1 MQGEAREESG
11 APQTKTICQA
21 LQKANVNPLLREA
34 RPSDLGFLRRML
46 YEAIFW
52 RSIGSAPSLE
62 EGLAYPDVSNL
73 LADWGR
79 RAGDTAVVATV
90 DSTPIG
96 ASWYRFWTDDNPI
109 RGYIDEATPVLV
121 IGVHTDYRHLGIGTK
136 MIEWLV
142 HRASEQAIER
152 ISLMVSKDNY
162 AIHLYRQ
169 QGFVEYADNGDAF
182 VMVRN
187 MQS

>member
-1 MQGEAREESG
+1 
-11 APQTKTICQA
+11 
-21 LQKANVNPLLREA
+21 
-34 RPSDLGFLRRML
+34 
-46 YEAIFW
+46 
-52 RSIGSAPSLE
+52 
-62 EGLAYPDVSNL
+62 
-73 LADWGR
+73 
-79 RAGDTAVVATV
+79 
-90 DSTPIG
+90 
-96 ASWYRFWTDDNPI
+96 
-109 RGYIDEATPVLV
+109 
-121 IGVHTDYRHLGIGTK
+121 